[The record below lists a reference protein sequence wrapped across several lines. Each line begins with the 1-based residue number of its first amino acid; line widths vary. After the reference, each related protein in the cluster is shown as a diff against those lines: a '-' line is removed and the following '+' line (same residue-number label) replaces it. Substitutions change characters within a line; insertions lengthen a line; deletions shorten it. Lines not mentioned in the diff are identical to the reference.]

1 MAQSFPTFEFQ
12 NIQVEAVV
20 QEAFDLCGKISDEV
34 SGYEKKSALNSLNYI
49 FSEWANQGVNLFAI
63 QSSVIA
69 LTAGQN
75 VYSMPAGLV
84 DITEMT
90 CAQFT
95 RPLNGTAASSAGGTP
110 ANCFN
115 PLATGGCQQTSPN
128 GNISFL
134 YEPLPTPT
142 PPPYYPLTP
151 PQAYQNPPYQIY
163 YVGITAHSNS
173 TYTLVIEYSND
184 DVNWFTALETN
195 PTMYYAGIP
204 VWFYLNNP
212 AAALRWRVREVG
224 GNTLWLDQIYFS
236 IPQNSYYMKRISREV
251 YTSVPIKPTQGGL
264 GSWYLDREKVPTLYL
279 WPTPDL
285 SFPYLVF
292 NYMQEIPDVLKFT
305 DTLYVPKRYMKAV
318 ASCLGAEI
326 ASKFYKDQFQ
336 MLDAK
341 AQKSYLI
348 ASIEDAERADMHI
361 GVDLTS
367 YFQ

>member
-12 NIQVEAVV
+12 NIPVDLVV

-69 LTAGQN
+69 LAAGQN
-75 VYSMPAGLV
+75 VYTMPPGLV
-84 DITEMT
+84 DVTEMT
-90 CAQFT
+90 CVQFI
-95 RPLNGTAASSAGGTP
+95 RPLNGTAASSAGGNA

-115 PLATGGCQQTSPN
+115 PLATGGCQQTSPD

-134 YEPLPTPT
+134 YEPLPPVANM
-142 PPPYYPLTP
+142 PDN
-151 PQAYQNPPYQIY
+151 YQNPPYQIY
-163 YVGITAHSNS
+163 YVGITAHANS

-184 DVNWFTALETN
+184 NVNWFTALETN
-195 PTMYYAGIP
+195 PTTYYANIP
-204 VWFYLNNP
+204 VWFYLTNP
-212 AAALRWRVREVG
+212 GAALRWRVRETG
-224 GNTLWLDQIYFS
+224 GATLWLDQINFS
-236 IPQNSYYMKRISREV
+236 IPKNSYYMKRISREV

-285 SFPYLVF
+285 TFPYLVF

-318 ASCLGAEI
+318 SSCLAAEI
-326 ASKFYKDQFQ
+326 ASKFYKDQFP

-348 ASIEDAERADMHI
+348 ASTEDAERADMHI
-361 GVDLTS
+361 GIDLTP
-367 YFQ
+367 YFR